1 MAGGVRLRKKDG
13 RSQEFVHGL
22 LVGGD
27 ELNQQTT
34 LVMPRYHFKVGDF
47 VVLRIDTKEIE
58 LRLERNLLTTDEIE
72 QYQIVRL
79 NG

>member
-1 MAGGVRLRKKDG
+1 
-13 RSQEFVHGL
+13 
-22 LVGGD
+22 LVDGD
-27 ELNQQTT
+27 ELNEQST
-34 LVMPRYHFKVGDF
+34 LIMPRYHFKVGDY
-47 VVLRIDTKEIE
+47 VVLRIDTKEME